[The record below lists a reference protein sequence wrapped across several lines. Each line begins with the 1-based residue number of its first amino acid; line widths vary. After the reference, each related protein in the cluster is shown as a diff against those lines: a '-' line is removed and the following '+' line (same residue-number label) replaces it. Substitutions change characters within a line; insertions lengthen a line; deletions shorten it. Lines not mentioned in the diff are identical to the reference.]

1 MYSLK
6 VLVFCSAVFCFGLI
20 TLTYYEYSNAYAL
33 LVSNNSTEDSLNYTV
48 YSNDR
53 LGISFEYPS
62 DWNIEEKINRFSKY
76 SDVQV
81 YNDSN
86 SFKIMKSQ
94 SNSDTE
100 IAEKLGGLKEIVE
113 IILPPEERVVG
124 EIEENMYTIDGTD
137 TVSVL
142 TATEGLTNIPDKGL
156 ERILLI
162 HNDVLYILTYQNIV
176 DKFDSK
182 QSQETFGHILNSLGF
197 IDSNN
202 ENGQDDDNEDEDQN
216 PTS

>member
-1 MYSLK
+1 MDSVK
-6 VLVFCSAVFCFGLI
+6 ILVFWSVVFCFGLI
-20 TLTYYEYSNAYAL
+20 SLSYYEHSNVYGSLA
-33 LVSNNSTEDSLNYTV
+33 SNNSTQNNLNYTI

-62 DWNIEEKINRFSKY
+62 DWNVEEKINRFSKY

-81 YNDSN
+81 HNGSS
-86 SFKIMKSQ
+86 SFKVMKSQ
-94 SNSDTE
+94 SSSDTE
-100 IAEKLGGLKEIVE
+100 MAEKIGGLKEVVG

-124 EIEENMYTIDGTD
+124 AIEENMYAIDGTD

-142 TATEGLTNIPDKGL
+142 TAMEGMTNVPDQGL

-162 HNDVLYILTYQNIV
+162 QNDVLYILTYQNTV
-176 DKFDSK
+176 DQFDSK
-182 QSQETFGHILNSLGF
+182 QSQETIGHILASFRF

-202 ENGQDDDNEDEDQN
+202 EDDRESDNEDDDDND
-216 PTS
+216 

>member
-1 MYSLK
+1 MDSVK
-6 VLVFCSAVFCFGLI
+6 ILVFWSVVFCFGLI
-20 TLTYYEYSNAYAL
+20 TLSYYEYSNVYGSLA
-33 LVSNNSTEDSLNYTV
+33 SNNSTQNDLNYTI

-62 DWNIEEKINRFSKY
+62 DWNVEEKINRFSKY

-81 YNDSN
+81 HNGSS
-86 SFKIMKSQ
+86 SFKVMKSQ
-94 SNSDTE
+94 SSSDTE
-100 IAEKLGGLKEIVE
+100 MAEKLGGLKEVVG

-124 EIEENMYTIDGTD
+124 AIEENMYAIDGTD

-142 TATEGLTNIPDKGL
+142 TAMESLTNVPDQGL

-162 HNDVLYILTYQNIV
+162 QNDVLYILTYQNTV
-176 DKFDSK
+176 DQFDSK
-182 QSQETFGHILNSLGF
+182 QSQETIGHILTSFRF

-202 ENGQDDDNEDEDQN
+202 EDGRGSDNEDDDDND
-216 PTS
+216 

>member
-1 MYSLK
+1 MDNVK
-6 VLVFCSAVFCFGLI
+6 VLVFWSVVFCCGLI
-20 TLTYYEYSNAYAL
+20 ILSYYEYSNVYGSLA
-33 LVSNNSTEDSLNYTV
+33 SNNSTQNNLNYTI

-62 DWNIEEKINRFSKY
+62 DWNVEEKINRFSKY

-81 YNDSN
+81 HNGSS
-86 SFKIMKSQ
+86 SFKVMKSQ

-100 IAEKLGGLKEIVE
+100 MAEKLGGLKEVVG
-113 IILPPEERVVG
+113 IILPPEERIIG
-124 EIEENMYTIDGTD
+124 EIEENMYAIDGTD

-142 TATEGLTNIPDKGL
+142 TAMEGLTNVPDKGL

-162 HNDVLYILTYQNIV
+162 HNDVLYILTYQNTV
-176 DKFDSK
+176 DQFDSN
-182 QSQETFGHILNSLGF
+182 QSQETIGHILTSFRF

-202 ENGQDDDNEDEDQN
+202 EDDRGSDNEDDDD
-216 PTS
+216 

>member
-1 MYSLK
+1 MDSVK
-6 VLVFCSAVFCFGLI
+6 ILVFWSVVFCFGLI
-20 TLTYYEYSNAYAL
+20 SLSYYEHSNVYGSLA
-33 LVSNNSTEDSLNYTV
+33 SNNSTQNNLNYTI

-62 DWNIEEKINRFSKY
+62 DWNVEEKINRFSKY

-81 YNDSN
+81 HNGSS
-86 SFKIMKSQ
+86 SFKVMKSQ
-94 SNSDTE
+94 SSSDTE
-100 IAEKLGGLKEIVE
+100 MAEKIGGLKEVVG

-124 EIEENMYTIDGTD
+124 AIEENMYAIDGTD

-142 TATEGLTNIPDKGL
+142 TAMEGMTNVPDQGL

-162 HNDVLYILTYQNIV
+162 QNDVLYILTYQNTV
-176 DKFDSK
+176 DQFDSK
-182 QSQETFGHILNSLGF
+182 QSQETIGHILASFRF

-202 ENGQDDDNEDEDQN
+202 EDDRGSDNEDDDDND
-216 PTS
+216 

>member
-1 MYSLK
+1 MDSVK
-6 VLVFCSAVFCFGLI
+6 VLVFWSVVFCFGLI
-20 TLTYYEYSNAYAL
+20 TLSYYEYSNVYGSLA
-33 LVSNNSTEDSLNYTV
+33 SNNSTQNNLNYTI

-62 DWNIEEKINRFSKY
+62 DWNVEEKINRFSKY

-81 YNDSN
+81 HNGSS
-86 SFKIMKSQ
+86 SFKVMKSQ
-94 SNSDTE
+94 SSSDTE
-100 IAEKLGGLKEIVE
+100 MAEKLGGLKEVVG

-124 EIEENMYTIDGTD
+124 AIEENMYAIDGTD

-142 TATEGLTNIPDKGL
+142 TAMEGLTNVPDKGL

-162 HNDVLYILTYQNIV
+162 YNDVLYVLTYQNTV
-176 DKFDSK
+176 DQFDSK
-182 QSQETFGHILNSLGF
+182 QSQETIGHILASFRF

-202 ENGQDDDNEDEDQN
+202 GDGRGSDPEDDDDDDD
-216 PTS
+216 

>member
-1 MYSLK
+1 MDSVK
-6 VLVFCSAVFCFGLI
+6 VLVFWSVVFCFGLI
-20 TLTYYEYSNAYAL
+20 TLSYYEYSNVYGSLA
-33 LVSNNSTEDSLNYTV
+33 SNNSTQNNLNYTI

-62 DWNIEEKINRFSKY
+62 DWNVEEKINRFSKY

-81 YNDSN
+81 HNGSS
-86 SFKIMKSQ
+86 SFKVMKSQ
-94 SNSDTE
+94 SSSDTE
-100 IAEKLGGLKEIVE
+100 MAEKLGGLKEVVG

-124 EIEENMYTIDGTD
+124 AIEENMYAIDGTD

-142 TATEGLTNIPDKGL
+142 TAMEGLTNVPDKGL

-162 HNDVLYILTYQNIV
+162 YNDVLYVLTYQNTV
-176 DKFDSK
+176 DQFDSK
-182 QSQETFGHILNSLGF
+182 QSQETIGHILASFRF

-202 ENGQDDDNEDEDQN
+202 GDGRGSDNEDDDDDDD
-216 PTS
+216 

>member
-1 MYSLK
+1 MDNVK
-6 VLVFCSAVFCFGLI
+6 VLVFWSIVFCCGLI
-20 TLTYYEYSNAYAL
+20 TLSYYEYSNVYGSLA
-33 LVSNNSTEDSLNYTV
+33 SNNSTQNNLNYTI

-62 DWNIEEKINRFSKY
+62 DWNVEEKINRFSKY

-81 YNDSN
+81 HNGSS
-86 SFKIMKSQ
+86 SFKVMKSQ

-100 IAEKLGGLKEIVE
+100 MAEKLGGLKEVVG
-113 IILPPEERVVG
+113 IILPPEERIVG
-124 EIEENMYTIDGTD
+124 EIEENMYAIDGTD

-142 TATEGLTNIPDKGL
+142 TAMEGLTNVPDKGL

-162 HNDVLYILTYQNIV
+162 HNNVLYILTYQNTV
-176 DKFDSK
+176 DQFDSN
-182 QSQETFGHILNSLGF
+182 QSQETIGHILTSFRF

-202 ENGQDDDNEDEDQN
+202 EDDRGSDNEDDDDD
-216 PTS
+216 